1 MKKIKS
7 ILIAVFL
14 SLVCLFAV
22 ACGKAQT
29 GVYKTK
35 SVTSGEVTVSVGET
49 MPGATEPMNADF
61 FVLELKEDNVV
72 VLTITDGDTVTTEGT
87 WTQTGKN
94 ITFTFVEEGE
104 TVLIEGVQNGK
115 EITVDFLGEFIVVV
129 EKQ

>member
-22 ACGKAQT
+22 ACGQAQT

-35 SVTSGEVTVSVGET
+35 SVTSGDVTVSVGEKF
-49 MPGATEPMNADF
+49 PGAQEPMNADF
-61 FVLELKEDNVV
+61 FVLELKEDNVA
-72 VLTITDGDTVTTEGT
+72 VLTVADGDTVTIEGT
-87 WTQTGKN
+87 WSQVGKN
-94 ITFTFVEEGE
+94 ITLTFVEDGE
-104 TVLIEGVQNGK
+104 TITIECVQNGK
-115 EITVDFLGEFIVVV
+115 EITVDFIGEFIVVV